1 MQNDVV
7 TKILAENKELL
18 SLPHTLAEVMKVT
31 RNEKSS
37 AKDLADV
44 LMRDP
49 ALTAKVLRIV
59 NSPFYGIAKG
69 ITTMTQ
75 AVVTLGTRTVT
86 ALTLSS
92 SVYKMTGDWK
102 SSLDRLRFWRHSLE
116 VAIASRMIAET
127 IRYPQAEEAFVAGL
141 LHDIG
146 LLVLDGSFPEQSKT
160 IWKKAAGVEN
170 TIDLEDETWGTNHAR
185 VGQFLLE
192 QWHVPQRIC
201 DAVGHHH
208 AVFPP
213 EATTNEHLLDQIVAL
228 ANYLSRFRIQSTQP
242 SDPVASMTNRMVL
255 RDNLGLKAEA
265 VLGIEEKLFARTV
278 AESRFLEME
287 IGSVDDLLMEANQ
300 LLFQQYMTVENL
312 LCENRRMQQQIAR
325 DQMKKLALE
334 SLKTITATFN
344 HYMNNAT
351 ATILGRAQ
359 LIEYGVTQGRISDPD
374 GSIASA
380 MQIIGGGVNT
390 ISLVMEELK
399 NLASFDTTAYR
410 AETYIIDI
418 ENRIKKRLENLLA
431 TTTGAQSRNLV
442 GTIDKN

>member
-1 MQNDVV
+1 MQNDVL

-44 LMRDP
+44 LMKDP

-59 NSPFYGIAKG
+59 NSPFYGVAKG

-127 IRYPQAEEAFVAGL
+127 MRYPQVEEAFVAGL

-146 LLVLDGSFPEQSKT
+146 LLVLDGSFPDQCKS
-160 IWKKAAGVEN
+160 IWKKGAGSDN
-170 TIDLEDETWGTNHAR
+170 TIDLEDEAWGTNHAR

-201 DAVGHHH
+201 SAVGHHH
-208 AVFPP
+208 TVFPP
-213 EATTNEHLLDQIVAL
+213 EATDNEHLLDQIVGL
-228 ANYLSRFRIQSTQP
+228 ANYLSRFRVQSTQA
-242 SDPVASMTNRMVL
+242 SDPVASMTNRSVL
-255 RDNLGLKAEA
+255 RDNLGLKPEA
-265 VLGIEEKLFARTV
+265 VVAIEEKLFARTV

-287 IGSVDDLLMEANQ
+287 IGSVDDLLIEANQ

-325 DQMKKLALE
+325 DQMKKLALD

-359 LIEYGVTQGRISDPD
+359 LIEYGVSQGRISDPD
-374 GSIASA
+374 GSIAAA

-399 NLASFDTTAYR
+399 NLASFDTTAYH

-418 ENRIKKRLENLLA
+418 ENRIKKRLENLLE
-431 TTTGAQSRNLV
+431 TTNGSRPRDLV
-442 GTIDKN
+442 ASVDKN